1 MTLKEITN
9 LIIYEQEAEIKA
21 IKRVKFLRDKAKDI
35 IDSVSSPSLLSAS
48 QERNIKLFEEIADE
62 IEILNI
68 SKKALYKVLNV
79 QLTRDKA
86 EKS

>member
-21 IKRVKFLRDKAKDI
+21 IKRVKFLRDKAKEI
-35 IDSVSSPSLLSAS
+35 LDSVSSPSLLSGS

-79 QLTRDKA
+79 QLTRDKT
-86 EKS
+86 ENS